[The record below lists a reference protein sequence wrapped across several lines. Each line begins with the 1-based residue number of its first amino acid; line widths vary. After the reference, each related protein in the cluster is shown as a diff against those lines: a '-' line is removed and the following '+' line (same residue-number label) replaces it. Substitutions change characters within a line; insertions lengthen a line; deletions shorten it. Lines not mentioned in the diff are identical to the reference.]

1 MTTAAATNRFGAD
14 PNDDYLVFI
23 AGLRQL
29 WPVDLTQY
37 RRGQMERRIRSF
49 AGRRGVTHLPDYLQ
63 VLKGD
68 EDELH
73 RFLDHVTINVSQLWR
88 HPEQWQVLHKELIP
102 ELATENRIRAWSAGC
117 SYGAEAYTLSAVIR
131 ETAPNTRVQIT
142 GTDVDRRIIDRA
154 RQGRFTDADAREAPQ
169 DQMTK
174 WFDHEGDMWS
184 AKPELR
190 FGMNFELGDLLHTSV
205 PAGSY
210 DLIMCRN
217 VVIYFNEDVRDS
229 LHGRLAAALRPGGYL
244 VIGATERVAT
254 PGPIGLTPTHP
265 FIYRKA

>member
-1 MTTAAATNRFGAD
+1 MTTFSAASLPRD
-14 PNDDYLVFI
+14 DDYLAFI
-23 AGLRQL
+23 TGLRRL

-49 AGRRGVTHLPDYLQ
+49 SARRGITHLPDYLT
-63 VLKGD
+63 VLEGD

-88 HPEQWQVLHKELIP
+88 HPEQWKVLRDDVIP
-102 ELATENRIRAWSAGC
+102 ELAAGDRISAWSAGC
-117 SYGAEAYTLSAVIR
+117 SYGAEAYTLSAVVR
-131 ETAPNTRVQIT
+131 EAAPSARVSIT

-154 RQGRFTDADAREAPQ
+154 RQGRFTDADAREAPAGT
-169 DQMTK
+169 MER
-174 WFDHEGDMWS
+174 WFSREGDMWI
-184 AKPELR
+184 AKAELR
-190 FGMNFELGDLLHTSV
+190 FGMTFELGDLLHMSV
-205 PAGSY
+205 PAGSL

-217 VVIYFNEDVRDS
+217 VVIYFNEDVRDA

-244 VIGATERVAT
+244 IIGATERVAQ
-254 PGPIGLTPTHP
+254 PGPIGLVTTHP

>member
-1 MTTAAATNRFGAD
+1 MTTAAATNRLD
-14 PNDDYLVFI
+14 SNDDYLVFI
-23 AGLRQL
+23 AGLRKL

-49 AGRRGVTHLPDYLQ
+49 AGRRGITNLPDYLA
-63 VLKGD
+63 VLSADK
-68 EDELH
+68 DELH

-88 HPEQWQVLHKELIP
+88 HPEQWQVLHKQVIP
-102 ELATENRIRAWSAGC
+102 ELAADKRIRAWSAGC
-117 SYGAEAYTLSAVIR
+117 SYGAEAFTLSAVAR
-131 ETAPNTRVQIT
+131 DAAPDARLSIT

-154 RQGRFTDADAREAPQ
+154 REGRFTDADAREAPQ
-169 DQMTK
+169 DSMKK
-174 WFDHEGDMWS
+174 WFSHDGEFWT
-184 AKPELR
+184 AKPERR
-190 FGMNFELGDLLHTSV
+190 FGMTFELGDLLHMSV
-205 PAGSY
+205 PPGSY

-217 VVIYFNEDVRDS
+217 VVIYFNEDVRDE
-229 LHGRLAAALRPGGYL
+229 LHGRFAAALRPGGSL

>member
-1 MTTAAATNRFGAD
+1 MSFAARPQSDAA
-14 PNDDYLVFI
+14 DDYLVFI
-23 AGLRQL
+23 AGLKSL

-49 AGRRGVTHLPDYLQ
+49 AGRRGITNLPDYLPI
-63 VLKGD
+63 LKAD
-68 EDELH
+68 QDELH

-88 HPEQWQVLHKELIP
+88 HPEQWKALSDEIVP
-102 ELATENRIRAWSAGC
+102 ELVAGTNRLRAWSAGC
-117 SYGAEAYTLSAVIR
+117 SYGAEAYTLSAVVR
-131 ETAPNTRVQIT
+131 QAAPRAKVQIT

-154 RQGRFTDADAREAPQ
+154 KQGRFTDADAREAPR
-169 DQMTK
+169 DQMET
-174 WFDHEGDMWS
+174 WFEHEGDMWI

-190 FGMNFELGDLLHTSV
+190 FGMNFELGDLLHMSV
-205 PAGSY
+205 PTGSY

-244 VIGATERVAT
+244 VIGATERVAA
-254 PGPIGLTPTHP
+254 PGPIGLQPTHP

>member
-1 MTTAAATNRFGAD
+1 MTTSTAASLDRD
-14 PNDDYLVFI
+14 DDYLVFI
-23 AGLRQL
+23 TGLRQL

-49 AGRRGVTHLPDYLQ
+49 AARRGITELPEYLA
-63 VLKGD
+63 VLKAD

-88 HPEQWQVLHKELIP
+88 HPEQWKALREQIIP
-102 ELATENRIRAWSAGC
+102 ELARGDRIRAWSAGC
-117 SYGAEAYTLSAVIR
+117 SYGAEAYTLSAVAR
-131 ETAPNTRVQIT
+131 DAAPKARISIK
-142 GTDVDRRIIDRA
+142 GTDVDRRIIERA
-154 RQGRFTDADAREAPQ
+154 RQGRFTDADAREAPK
-169 DQMTK
+169 DALGR
-174 WFDHEGDMWS
+174 WFTRDGDMWV

-190 FGMNFELGDLLHTSV
+190 FGMTFEEGDLLHMSV
-205 PAGSY
+205 PAASL

-217 VVIYFNEDVRDS
+217 VVIYFNEDVRDD

-244 VIGATERVAT
+244 IIGATERVAQ
-254 PGPIGLTPTHP
+254 PGPIGLVSTHP

>member
-1 MTTAAATNRFGAD
+1 MTNTSAARPIARD
-14 PNDDYLVFI
+14 DDDYLVFI
-23 AGLRQL
+23 TGLRAL

-49 AGRRGVTHLPDYLQ
+49 AGRRNITHLPDYLPM
-63 VLKGD
+63 LKAD
-68 EDELH
+68 KDELY

-88 HPEQWQVLHKELIP
+88 HPEQWEVLRKELIP
-102 ELATENRIRAWSAGC
+102 ELAQEDRIRAWSAGC

-131 ETAPNTRVQIT
+131 DTAPKARVSIT
-142 GTDVDRRIIDRA
+142 GTDVDRRIIERA
-154 RQGRFTDADAREAPQ
+154 QHGRFSDADAREAPQ
-169 DQMTK
+169 DEMRK
-174 WFDHEGDMWS
+174 WFVQDGDMWS

-190 FGMNFELGDLLHTSV
+190 FGMKFEEGDLLHTSV
-205 PAGSY
+205 PVASY

-244 VIGATERVAT
+244 VIGATERVAS